1 MDLKT
6 GGHRLHDYATILSIP
21 RVPRGVDKS
30 SPRVSL
36 KGVSGLLSEL
46 TLMVALGMHVTAR
59 QREL

>member
-46 TLMVALGMHVTAR
+46 TVALGMHVTAR